1 VFALCS
7 YALTAESIDSRTRLP
22 LDIQL
27 QASIE
32 GAMSLRMLA
41 LALLLPL
48 APAAAFAQTAAQ
60 PRPAGQP
67 QPAAQPQPGWLYRG
81 SDLPVDPAWRFG
93 TLANGVHYA
102 VRRNA
107 RPAGQ
112 VSIRVRI
119 AAGSLH
125 EQPHELGWAHL
136 VEHLAFRGSANFA
149 DREARHIWQQ
159 LGASFGS
166 DTNAFTGTT
175 QTSYQLDLPNADRA
189 KLDRSLHVMA
199 DMMSS
204 ALFDPAAVEAE
215 RAIVI
220 AEKERRSE
228 LSVRVGEAGR
238 RLFLNGLTIADRE
251 TIGTEETLR
260 GADAARL
267 RAFYQKWYRPERATV
282 VMVGDMDPQAMV
294 ELIEARFAGW
304 RGQGPVPTEPDYGRL
319 ADPPARVSSVAYP
332 GAPNNV
338 LVGWSRPYRPRPQSR
353 AEQRLELEEALA
365 LTIINRRLERRA
377 RGESPF
383 ISAGVSGSEH
393 PGTADI
399 TQLAVTARGNNWQ
412 GAVTEAFS
420 IIADALRAAPSAAEI
435 ERELTNLRSA
445 GKAAVEG
452 EPTLSSQAFAN
463 RLVNAV
469 DEREVVMSAAA
480 GLALFEAWAPEMTPA
495 RVAAATQRLF
505 GGARPRLLLLSPE
518 PVQGGATALSTALA
532 AAERAAPA
540 GRGDD
545 RLVSF
550 DALPAPGPAGREIGR
565 ERIEDLDVTIVR
577 FANGSTLT
585 FKSTKFDEGRV
596 FARLRFGS
604 GLTGLDPAKPS
615 LGWAAGFVGPSGVAD
630 LDLDAMERLLTG
642 RRIGLSF
649 GIDEDAVILS
659 GATNSAD
666 LPDQL
671 RLLTAKLTHPRW
683 DPALFRRFQTS
694 ALESY
699 ELQFST
705 ASGRGQRELPAL
717 IRPNDRR
724 FQPLSREEL
733 SATTPEALQGY
744 YAPRLA
750 QGPVHAVIV
759 GDVTL
764 ERAVEAMRTTVA
776 ALPARTT
783 PPPPADP
790 RSSLPPKP
798 NPEPARFT
806 HTGDPSQAFA
816 AIGWSTVGGSAD
828 IKLRRALALAGNIIQ
843 VRMFDRL
850 REQEG
855 ATYSPSATHSASE
868 AFPNWGILY
877 AAAEVRPD
885 RVPVFFRVAREVVAE
900 LAARPVQAD
909 EFARAQ
915 NPVVSGIE
923 RRLATNGY
931 WLDALERFTA
941 DPRQIAE
948 VRSYLA
954 DYSGLTPEDVRRAVA
969 AHVTDEG
976 DWSMVVLPSRAAP
989 ASPAAK

>member
-1 VFALCS
+1 
-7 YALTAESIDSRTRLP
+7 
-22 LDIQL
+22 
-27 QASIE
+27 
-32 GAMSLRMLA
+32 MSLRMLA
-41 LALLLPL
+41 LALLLLL
-48 APAAAFAQTAAQ
+48 APVAA
-60 PRPAGQP
+60 PA
-67 QPAAQPQPGWLYRG
+67 QPAADPQPGWLYRG

-112 VSIRVRI
+112 VSIRVRL

-175 QTSYQLDLPNADRA
+175 QTFYQLDLPNADRE

-220 AEKERRSE
+220 AEKERRPE
-228 LSVRVGEAGR
+228 LSVRISEAGR
-238 RLFLNGLTIADRE
+238 RLFLNGLTFAGRE
-251 TIGTEETLR
+251 TIGTEATLR
-260 GADAARL
+260 GADAAGL
-267 RAFYQKWYRPERATV
+267 RAFYRRWYRPERATV
-282 VMVGDMDPQAMV
+282 VMVGDIEPEVMV
-294 ELIEARFAGW
+294 QLIEKRFGGW
-304 RGQGPVPTEPDYGRL
+304 RGEGPAPAEPDFGRL
-319 ADPPARVSSVAYP
+319 ADPPARVAAIAYP

-338 LVGWSRPYRPRPQSR
+338 SVAWTRPYRAQPESR
-353 AEQRLELEEALA
+353 AEQRLELEESLA

-383 ISAGVSGSEH
+383 ISAGVSASEH

-399 TQLAVTARGNNWQ
+399 TQLSVTARGNRWRE
-412 GAVTEAFS
+412 AVAEAFA
-420 IIADALRAAPSAAEI
+420 IVADALRTPPSAAEV
-435 ERELTNLRSA
+435 ERELINLRTA
-445 GKAAVEG
+445 GKAALEG
-452 EPTLSSQAFAN
+452 EPTLSSQALAG
-463 RLVNAV
+463 RLINAV

-480 GLALFEAWAPEMTPA
+480 SLALFEEWAPAMTPG
-495 RVAAATQRLF
+495 RILAATNRLF
-505 GGARPRLLLLSPE
+505 SGAKPRLLLLSPE
-518 PVQGGATALSTALA
+518 PVEGGPAVLEAALA

-540 GRGDD
+540 ARGDD
-545 RLVSF
+545 RSVSF
-550 DALPAPGPAGREIGR
+550 DSLPSPGAPGREVGR
-565 ERIEDLDVTIVR
+565 ERIEDMDVTIVR

-585 FKSTKFDEGRV
+585 FKPTKFDEGRV

-604 GLTGLDPAKPS
+604 GLVGLDPTRPS
-615 LGWAAGFVGPSGVAD
+615 LGWAVGFVGPSGVAD

-649 GIDEDAVILS
+649 GIDEDAFVLS

-733 SATTPEALQGY
+733 SAATPEALAAFFG
-744 YAPRLA
+744 PRLA

-764 ERAVEAMRTTVA
+764 ERVVEAMRATVA

-790 RSSLPPKP
+790 RTSLPPRP
-798 NPEPARFT
+798 SAEPARFT
-806 HTGDPSQAFA
+806 HNGDPAQAFA

-828 IKLRRALALAGNIIQ
+828 IKVRRALALAGNIVQ
-843 VRMFDRL
+843 VRLFDRL

-855 ATYSPSATHSASE
+855 ATYSPSATHSASD
-868 AFPNWGILY
+868 AFPNWGIFY

-885 RVPVFFRVAREVVAE
+885 RVPAFFRAAREVVAE

-915 NPVVSGIE
+915 NPVVSGIQ

-931 WLDALERFTA
+931 WLDVLEGFAA
-941 DPRQIAE
+941 DPRQVAE
-948 VRSYLA
+948 ARSYLA
-954 DYSGLTPEDVRRAVA
+954 DYRGLTPEDVRRAIATYVA
-969 AHVTDEG
+969 DAG
-976 DWSMVVLPSRAAP
+976 DWSMVVLPARAA
-989 ASPAAK
+989 AGAAAKE

>member
-1 VFALCS
+1 
-7 YALTAESIDSRTRLP
+7 
-22 LDIQL
+22 
-27 QASIE
+27 
-32 GAMSLRMLA
+32 MLA
-41 LALLLPL
+41 LALLLVL
-48 APAAAFAQTAAQ
+48 APL
-60 PRPAGQP
+60 PAP
-67 QPAAQPQPGWLYRG
+67 AQPAAQPAPPPTAESQPGWLYRG

-93 TLANGVHYA
+93 TLSNGLHYA

-107 RPAGQ
+107 RPVGQ

-125 EQPHELGWAHL
+125 EQPHQLGWAHL
-136 VEHLAFRGSANFA
+136 VEHLAFRGSASFA

-175 QTSYQLDLPNADRA
+175 QTFYQLDLPNADRA

-215 RAIVI
+215 RAIVV

-228 LSVRVGEAGR
+228 LGVRVGEAGR
-238 RLFLNGLTIADRE
+238 RLFLNGLTFAGRE

-260 GADAARL
+260 GASAPAL
-267 RAFYQKWYRPERATV
+267 RAFYDRWYRPERATM
-282 VMVGDMDPQAMV
+282 VMVGDMDPQAMI
-294 ELIEARFAGW
+294 ELIEARFGGW
-304 RGQGPVPTEPDYGRL
+304 RGRGATPAEPDFGRL
-319 ADPPARVSSVAYP
+319 AAPPARVASVAYP

-338 LVGWSRPYRPRPQSR
+338 LIGWTRHYVPEPQTR
-353 AEQRLELEEALA
+353 AQQARELEEAVA
-365 LTIINRRLERRA
+365 LTILNRRLERRA

-383 ISAGVSGSEH
+383 ISASLSGSAH
-393 PGTADI
+393 PGTADV
-399 TQLAVTARGNNWQ
+399 TQLAVTARGARWQ
-412 GAVTEAFS
+412 EGVTAAFA
-420 IIADALRAAPSAAEI
+420 IIADALRTPPSTAEV

-452 EPTLSSQAFAN
+452 EPTLASQALAN

-480 GLALFEAWAPEMTPA
+480 SLALFEELAPALKPE
-495 RVAAATQRLF
+495 RIAAATRRLF
-505 GGARPRLLLLSPE
+505 EGAQPRLLLLSPE
-518 PVQGGATALSTALA
+518 PVQGGDQALVTALA
-532 AAERAAPA
+532 AAERANPA
-540 GRGDD
+540 ARGDD

-550 DALPAPGPAGREIGR
+550 DALPVPGAPGREVGR
-565 ERIEDLDVTIVR
+565 ERLEDLDVTIVR

-585 FKSTKFDEGRV
+585 FKPTKYDEGRV
-596 FARLRFGS
+596 FARLRFGA
-604 GLTGLDPAKPS
+604 GLAGLDPARPA
-615 LGWAAGFVGPSGVAD
+615 LTWASGFVGPSGVGD

-649 GIDEDAVILS
+649 GVDEDAYVLS
-659 GATNSAD
+659 AATNSAD

-694 ALESY
+694 AIESFD
-699 ELQFST
+699 LQFAT
-705 ASGRGQRELPAL
+705 ASARGQRELSGL
-717 IRPNDRR
+717 VRPGDRR
-724 FQPLSREEL
+724 FEPLSREQL
-733 SATTPEALQGY
+733 AAATPEALQAF

-764 ERAVEAMRTTVA
+764 DRAVDAMRRTIA

-783 PPPPADP
+783 PAPPADP
-790 RSSLPPKP
+790 KAALPPPP
-798 NPEPARFT
+798 NSEPLRFT
-806 HTGDPSQAFA
+806 HNGDPAQAFA
-816 AIGWSTVGGSAD
+816 AIGWSTVGGGAD
-828 IKLRRALALAGNIIQ
+828 IKLRRALALAGNILQ
-843 VRMFDRL
+843 VRLFDRL

-855 ATYSPSATHSASE
+855 ASYSPSATHSASD

-885 RVPVFFRVAREVVAE
+885 RVPVFFRVAREVIAD
-900 LAARPVQAD
+900 LAAKPVLPD

-915 NPVVSGIE
+915 NPVISGIE

-931 WLDALERFTA
+931 WLDALETLVT
-941 DPRQIAE
+941 DPGQVAE
-948 VRSYLA
+948 IRSYLS
-954 DYSGLTPEDVRRAVA
+954 DYRGLTAEDVRRAVA
-969 AHVTDEG
+969 THVTDAG
-976 DWSMVVLPSRAAP
+976 DWSMIVLPARAIASSPAAAP
-989 ASPAAK
+989 AK